1 MIWGVQGG
9 VPPAPVTRMARYEHL
24 PIHKKAMDLA
34 VYLEK
39 MVRSFSRYHKYTLG
53 SELGAKSR
61 EIVGVI
67 GAERRAVFQHRAR
80 PSQTFKLWLRY
91 PEILAD
97 LSRQMFVY
105 FVVTRNGAAPVLRG
119 VMPPGVSAAFSK
131 K

>member
-1 MIWGVQGG
+1 MPSRFSSACAQ
-9 VPPAPVTRMARYEHL
+9 AEHL
-24 PIHKKAMDLA
+24 PIYKKAMDLTI
-34 VYLEK
+34 YLEK
-39 MVRSFSRYHKYTLG
+39 IVRNFSRYHKYTLG
-53 SELGAKSR
+53 SELRAKSR

-67 GAERRAVFQHRAR
+67 GAERRAAFLHRAR
-80 PSQTFKLWLRY
+80 PSHTFKLWLRY

>member
-1 MIWGVQGG
+1 MISGVQGG
-9 VPPAPVTRMARYEHL
+9 IPPAGSQTPMARYEHL
-24 PIHKKAMDLA
+24 PIYKKAMDLT

-39 MVRSFSRYHKYTLG
+39 IVGNFSRYHRYPLG
-53 SELGAKSR
+53 SELRAKSR
-61 EIVGVI
+61 DLGVI
-67 GAERRAVFQHRAR
+67 GAERRAAFLHRPR
-80 PSQTFKLWLRY
+80 PSHTFKLWLRY